1 MRQTAMPQGKL
12 QSAMFLSF
20 IPLKVAQTVRPS
32 RVEVE
37 KRVDSILSK
46 MTQEEK
52 IETVAGINDF
62 YVGGSSENIQLQGKF
77 TLTH

>member
-1 MRQTAMPQGKL
+1 MPHGKL
-12 QSAMFLSF
+12 LSAIMFLSF

-46 MTQEEK
+46 MTPVSTTSMSGVLPRTSNCK
-52 IETVAGINDF
+52 A
-62 YVGGSSENIQLQGKF
+62 SSP
-77 TLTH
+77 

>member
-1 MRQTAMPQGKL
+1 MGNRKL
-12 QSAMFLSF
+12 LSAIIFLSF
-20 IPLKVAQTVRPS
+20 IPLNLAQTVRPS

-52 IETVAGINDF
+52 IEI
-62 YVGGSSENIQLQGKF
+62 I
-77 TLTH
+77 